1 MAPLISFLFLAFG
14 SMGFCTQIFLSSNEN
29 GPRNAT
35 IGIALT
41 VDHATFSARYSDGS
55 FKDLGRVEAHD
66 NYIEL
71 MERLSLP
78 SSSHPT

>member
-1 MAPLISFLFLAFG
+1 MTPFTSFVVLALGSLGLCAQTFLA
-14 SMGFCTQIFLSSNEN
+14 SDEHH
-29 GPRNAT
+29 PRNAT

-55 FKDLGRVEAHD
+55 FKDLGLVRAHD

-78 SSSHPT
+78 SSSHAT